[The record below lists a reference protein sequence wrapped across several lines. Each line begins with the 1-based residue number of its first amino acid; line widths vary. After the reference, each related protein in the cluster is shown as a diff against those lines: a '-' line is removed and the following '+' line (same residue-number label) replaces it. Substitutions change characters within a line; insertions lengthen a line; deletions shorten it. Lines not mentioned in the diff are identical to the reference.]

1 MYNLINVSKCQ
12 EILLSDYS
20 GFVTYQ
26 SIESNLIFLL
36 YYINFSILQKKNI
49 FVVSG
54 KAAALGIL
62 EKNEDIKSV
71 PFFWTMMYS
80 KSIRYTGKILYCNSC

>member
-1 MYNLINVSKCQ
+1 VTILSLDTCTLIENQ
-12 EILLSDYS
+12 FY
-20 GFVTYQ
+20 
-26 SIESNLIFLL
+26 
-36 YYINFSILQKKNI
+36 KKKKK

-80 KSIRYTGKILYCNSC
+80 KSIRYTGKRLYCNSC